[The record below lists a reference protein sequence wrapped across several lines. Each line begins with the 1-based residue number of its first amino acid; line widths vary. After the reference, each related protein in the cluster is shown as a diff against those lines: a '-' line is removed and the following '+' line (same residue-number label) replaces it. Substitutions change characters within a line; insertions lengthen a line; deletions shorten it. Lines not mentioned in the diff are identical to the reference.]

1 MENETGVHIA
11 KGFALNAVCVLE
23 IRNDFVSTA
32 VLVCP
37 ANEKSLS

>member
-1 MENETGVHIA
+1 MEKETSVHIA
-11 KGFALNAVCVLE
+11 KGFALNAVLVLE

-37 ANEKSLS
+37 TNEISLS